1 MFISTLKYFL
11 PAILWSVVI
20 FVLSTRSGIDLP
32 ESWMDFISW
41 DKIGHAGVYCIL
53 TILLLIGFYQKGKK
67 QNLSTTLSTLMVII
81 SSIYGISMEIVQ
93 YSFFPGRFFAVMDII
108 ANIIGSLIGL
118 IIFKHFFTK

>member
-1 MFISTLKYFL
+1 MKYFL
-11 PAILWSVVI
+11 PATLWSGVI
-20 FVLSTRSGIDLP
+20 FILSTRPGIDLP

-41 DKIGHAGVYCIL
+41 DKVGHVGVYCIL
-53 TILLLIGFYQKGKK
+53 TILLLRGFYQKNAKED
-67 QNLSTTLSTLMVII
+67 LSTTLSTLMVVI

-93 YSFFPGRFFAVMDII
+93 YSFFPGRFFEVMDII

>member
-1 MFISTLKYFL
+1 LKYFL
-11 PAILWSVVI
+11 PAILWSIVI
-20 FVLSTRSGIDLP
+20 FILSTRSGINLP

-41 DKIGHAGVYCIL
+41 DKFGHAVVYCIL
-53 TILLLIGFYQKGKK
+53 TILLLIGSYQKNAKHDLGRAI
-67 QNLSTTLSTLMVII
+67 LTLGVII

-93 YSFFPGRFFAVMDII
+93 YSFFPGRFFEVMDII